1 MESTLYTFRLA
12 EAGNVAHRPH
22 STGDDDGDT
31 TNPKVS
37 GRSKDNLPGNP
48 IQPTSKAADV
58 LDQLLLDNKARV
70 FCGTT
75 QLAAASKL
83 GGVVGLAPTTGS
95 SRGRAACGN
104 LVRRNLGTRRCP
116 HLSPQEWIFVWL
128 CGADDARDVSPRSS
142 GYFSFVLTIEFR
154 KTVVFKSTSIRS
166 LYNHHHLDR
175 DRMLVD

>member
-12 EAGNVAHRPH
+12 DAGNVAHRPH

-116 HLSPQEWIFVWL
+116 HRPARPPKNGFL
-128 CGADDARDVSPRSS
+128 CGFAVRTTPFENSRCLTRSRL
-142 GYFSFVLTIEFR
+142 GTFRFFS
-154 KTVVFKSTSIRS
+154 KSNS
-166 LYNHHHLDR
+166 DR
-175 DRMLVD
+175 F

>member
-104 LVRRNLGTRRCP
+104 LVRNPEPGHAAVP
-116 HLSPQEWIFVWL
+116 SPVPPRMDFCVAL
-128 CGADDARDVSPRSS
+128 RADDAGEMSHQVSLGTFRF
-142 GYFSFVLTIEFR
+142 FS
-154 KTVVFKSTSIRS
+154 KSHSEI
-166 LYNHHHLDR
+166 
-175 DRMLVD
+175 